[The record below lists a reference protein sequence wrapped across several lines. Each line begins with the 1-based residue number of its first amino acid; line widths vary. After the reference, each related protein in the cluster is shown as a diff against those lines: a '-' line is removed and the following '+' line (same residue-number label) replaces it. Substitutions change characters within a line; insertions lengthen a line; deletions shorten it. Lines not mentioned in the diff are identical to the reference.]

1 MGNRASSLWEKADV
15 ISDRFV
21 PVVLNGSVDKRGD
34 LVSRFFR
41 QVSKHFANDM
51 AVVTPNAE
59 LLSHSLE
66 EGLRKWKELPES
78 SRKAL
83 ADFGPYVPT
92 LDPQP
97 PAGGLRF
104 RVFARAFQR
113 SPTGALEVYKTKVTR
128 SLEAGRDQL
137 WLTADE
143 SRSLAGAAQAEGRST
158 VLPESLVDRICRIY
172 LIDLVRVGGNG
183 NPRKA
188 DEILSRELTLTAQ
201 KVSSGESRLELRG
214 SCRLATHD
222 AGCGSRD
229 GAPKVDEFTFRGEA
243 VYDLG
248 QGEFKRFDFIASSPT
263 GHYDEVNEKILPLGI
278 AFELNTSDRPAD
290 RIPPAYFSPTYFSAS
305 PRK

>member
-1 MGNRASSLWEKADV
+1 MGNRASSLWEKADI
-15 ISDRFV
+15 ISGGFV

-34 LVSRFFR
+34 MVSRFFK

-59 LLSHSLE
+59 LLSHSLD
-66 EGLRKWKELPES
+66 EGLRKWKELPEA
-78 SRKAL
+78 RRRAL
-83 ADFGPYVPT
+83 SDFGPYDPA

-97 PAGGLRF
+97 PPGGLRF

-113 SPTGALEVYKTKVTR
+113 SSAGTVEPYKTKVTR

-137 WLTADE
+137 WVSSDETRALGGAGRPVGLSTA
-143 SRSLAGAAQAEGRST
+143 
-158 VLPESLVDRICRIY
+158 LPETLIDRICRMY

-183 NPRKA
+183 NPRKP
-188 DEILSRELTLTAQ
+188 DEILSKELTLTVLN
-201 KVSSGESRLELRG
+201 VSPREARMELRG

-222 AGCGSRD
+222 VGCGSRS
-229 GAPKVDEFTFRGEA
+229 GAPKIDDFTFRGQA

-248 QGEFKRFDFIASSPT
+248 QGEFKRFDFIAYSPT

-278 AFELNTSDRPAD
+278 AFELNTSEQPAD
-290 RIPPAYFSPTYFSAS
+290 RLPPAYYSPSYFAVP